1 MSYPI
6 IECPTDCTYEV
17 PVIDM
22 DECAPFVD
30 FDEIDH
36 IYFTGIDNP
45 LADWTSLLEWTGRL
59 DDTGEGDPADIRDFH
74 VRGELPKPEYNI
86 VDISLGRTVESEKH
100 FTLTATIDETNTTNY
115 DAARQ
120 MQCHARYLM
129 WFSAGRFM
137 YGGTNGIE
145 VDVQVNPIITL
156 GGEEMNI
163 IELILTW
170 RADHSP
176 ERIDNPLI

>member
-1 MSYPI
+1 MSYPTI
-6 IECPTDCTYEV
+6 TCPTDCTYEV

-36 IYFTGIDNP
+36 IYLTGLDQE
-45 LADWTSLLEWTGRL
+45 LADWTDLAEWTTRL
-59 DDTGEGDPADIRDFH
+59 DDEGGAISDIRDFH
-74 VRGELPKPEYNI
+74 VRGELPKPEYNV
-86 VDISLGRTVESEKH
+86 VDISLGRTVETEKK
-100 FTLTATIDETNTTNY
+100 FTITASIDETNTTNY

-120 MQCHARYLM
+120 MQCHVRYLA
-129 WFSAGRFM
+129 WFSAGRFL

-145 VDVQVNPIITL
+145 VDVEVNPLITM
-156 GGEEMNI
+156 GNEEINT

-170 RADHSP
+170 RADHHP
-176 ERIDNPLI
+176 ERIENPLI

>member
-1 MSYPI
+1 
-6 IECPTDCTYEV
+6 
-17 PVIDM
+17 M

-36 IYFTGIDNP
+36 IYLTGLDQV
-45 LADWTSLLEWTGRL
+45 LADWTDLAEWTARL
-59 DDTGEGDPADIRDFH
+59 DDTGGDIDDIRDFH
-74 VRGELPKPEYNI
+74 VRAEKPKPEYNVI
-86 VDISLGRTVESEKH
+86 DISLKRTVESEKN
-100 FTLTATIDETNTTNY
+100 FTINATIDETNTTNY

-120 MQCHARYLM
+120 MQCHVRYLM

-145 VDVQVNPIITL
+145 VDVQVNHIITMNDEL
-156 GGEEMNI
+156 NI

-170 RADHSP
+170 DADHDP
-176 ERIDNPLI
+176 ERIDNPLL